1 MQCQHETP
9 VLEIHGPRLI
19 VLSNLI
25 DPSVPRSYLTIKFSW
40 MTNIWL
46 LKKLSTLWQTT
57 PAGWV
62 HYFSLPC
69 LPAGSSVSSFLFMLG
84 NSLEAP
90 CFKNNPLAATPG
102 DGWIAGANG
111 CTGLMPV
118 EVAFCLESSVRGVLC
133 FSSSAFWKE
142 FHAWCVKV
150 QNVWEKVLGMNCL
163 QQFGQD
169 VEKAFDTL
177 AVFDT
182 RPFPGDWHVMGSWLQ
197 SPNNGVPSEPL
208 FFCACFTNI

>member
-1 MQCQHETP
+1 MSISFFLNRSSSIQCQHESP

-19 VLSNLI
+19 VLSNLT
-25 DPSVPRSYLTIKFSW
+25 DPSVPRSYLTIKFFG
-40 MTNIWL
+40 WL
-46 LKKLSTLWQTT
+46 IFGCWKNSVHFGKLHRQ
-57 PAGWV
+57 AGSIIFHW
-62 HYFSLPC
+62 PC
-69 LPAGSSVSSFLFMLG
+69 LPEGNSVSSFLFMLG

-90 CFKNNPLAATPG
+90 CFKNNPLAATTG

-111 CTGLMPV
+111 CTGLMSV

-150 QNVWEKVLGMNCL
+150 QSVWEKVLGMNCL

-182 RPFPGDWHVMGSWLQ
+182 RPFLADWHVMGSWLQ
-197 SPNNGVPSEPL
+197 SPNNGVPS
-208 FFCACFTNI
+208 